1 MLGRPGSPFTVYR
14 SRLTYDMPT
23 TSPPPASWL
32 HHLEDEADAA
42 YLYRELAQT
51 ERDAGRANL
60 YRRLADVEDR
70 HVDLWRQLLIQ
81 HGHEVG
87 CFG

>member
-1 MLGRPGSPFTVYR
+1 MAT
-14 SRLTYDMPT
+14 TPT
-23 TSPPPASWL
+23 PPATWL

-60 YRRLADVEDR
+60 YRRMRRLGLDR
-70 HVDLWRQLLIQ
+70 P
-81 HGHEVG
+81 
-87 CFG
+87 